1 MNLGTQG
8 ANETKTTLRIRKDP
22 NHPGSPFD
30 LLVQPLQHIRAFER
44 AMMGSRE
51 LQKGERFPDR
61 LLHPFDK
68 SGMGLLPAINPA
80 KKTFLGLREGM
91 PVIEFP
97 KLLQTGI
104 FCRFGKVIQGIAKVM
119 NIAAL
124 PQGFRKKFGNGLFES
139 FMMIRD
145 NIGHLGQSPFLETDQ
160 KVFPGGAAFPVGQLH
175 GQQMSS
181 AYNAPQNLD
190 SVLR

>member
-1 MNLGTQG
+1 MHLGTQR

-22 NHPGSPFD
+22 NHPGSSFD
-30 LLVQPLQHIRAFER
+30 LLVQPLQHIRAFQR

-51 LQKGERFPDR
+51 LQKGEGFPDR
-61 LLHPFDK
+61 LLHPFDQ
-68 SGMGLLPAINPA
+68 SGAGLLPAINPPR
-80 KKTFLGLREGM
+80 KTFLGLCECV
-91 PVIEFP
+91 PVIEFT
-97 KLLQTGI
+97 KLLPTGF
-104 FCRFGKVIQGIAKVM
+104 FCRFGKMIQGIAKVM
-119 NIAAL
+119 DRTTL
-124 PQGFRKKFGNGLFES
+124 PQGFRSKFGNGLLES
-139 FMMIRD
+139 FRMIRHD
-145 NIGHLGQSPFLETDQ
+145 RGHSGQSPFLETDQ